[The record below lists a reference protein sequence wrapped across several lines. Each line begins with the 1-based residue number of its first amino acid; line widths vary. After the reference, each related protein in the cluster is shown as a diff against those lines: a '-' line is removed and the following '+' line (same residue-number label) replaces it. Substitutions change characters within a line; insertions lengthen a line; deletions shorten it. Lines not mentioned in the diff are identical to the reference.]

1 MYTIKRKDDK
11 YVRNEGSIMKQYL
24 YIYNY
29 ASHEQALCE
38 MEFHQIFHEPMTT
51 KYYITHQD
59 FNYQR
64 SSYIRGKLD
73 ILVRSSHFE
82 DILTYINQKQLC
94 FYEFKV
100 IYLKNEITHVHY
112 QETIQKCK
120 NIAFPINGSV
130 NMQKP
135 KVILAFT
142 KLHEEWIFGIY
153 HDDMVWNDRF
163 HKPHSYSHSLPSKD
177 ARAFVNIAI
186 GNQEDLTLVDPC
198 CGIGTVVLEALS
210 MDLNIHGYDINRYVA
225 YQARLNLEHFGYD
238 PLLIHRID
246 IHELNQSY
254 DVMIMDIPYG
264 IYSPFTYSEQCS
276 LLKEAYRIASRFL
289 LISHIPMDK
298 ELQDIGFEIIE
309 SCRIQK
315 GNFQRIITLCQKE
328 DPCK

>member
-1 MYTIKRKDDK
+1 
-11 YVRNEGSIMKQYL
+11 
-24 YIYNY
+24 
-29 ASHEQALCE
+29 
-38 MEFHQIFHEPMTT
+38 
-51 KYYITHQD
+51 
-59 FNYQR
+59 
-64 SSYIRGKLD
+64 
-73 ILVRSSHFE
+73 
-82 DILTYINQKQLC
+82 
-94 FYEFKV
+94 
-100 IYLKNEITHVHY
+100 
-112 QETIQKCK
+112 
-120 NIAFPINGSV
+120 
-130 NMQKP
+130 
-135 KVILAFT
+135 
-142 KLHEEWIFGIY
+142 
-153 HDDMVWNDRF
+153 
-163 HKPHSYSHSLPSKD
+163 
-177 ARAFVNIAI
+177 
-186 GNQEDLTLVDPC
+186 
-198 CGIGTVVLEALS
+198 